1 MKTLGMLLIGLAV
14 LGIGAS
20 AVQAQCCGNVAY
32 ATYYTAP
39 SCSSG
44 SCGVGGCSSCGTCG
58 YSSCS
63 TCGYSPYY
71 TSYYTPYYYAAY
83 SPYYA
88 GYGWGRRAYYA
99 GYGGW
104 GGGCCGW

>member
-1 MKTLGMLLIGLAV
+1 MKTLGMLLVGLAV

-20 AVQAQCCGNVAY
+20 AAQAQCCGSVGYMSY
-32 ATYYTAP
+32 AAP
-39 SCSSG
+39 SCSSC
-44 SCGVGGCSSCGTCG
+44 SVGGCSTCG

-71 TSYYTPYYYAAY
+71 TSSYTPYYYTAY
-83 SPYYA
+83 SPYYV

-99 GYGGW
+99 GFGGW